1 MVASYLKPPAVAAIT
16 TAVMRAHATAEALTG
31 EVWVVLSRWNPIAD
45 DWTSIAPQRVTVQY
59 ADRQER
65 TATTDA
71 GQTVTI
77 DGWLT
82 AYEPFDVERK
92 DLFSLGMTGDE
103 ERGEIVLVR
112 PARLGTQ
119 RAAFRQ
125 RLGEQ

>member
-1 MVASYLKPPAVAAIT
+1 MVVSYLKPATANAIKN
-16 TAVMRAHATAEALTG
+16 AVMRAHATAETLSG
-31 EVWVVLSRWNPIAD
+31 ETWLVLARWND
-45 DWTSIAPQRVTVQY
+45 VVQDWVSIAPQRVTVEY
-59 ADRQER
+59 AGRQER
-65 TATTDA
+65 VASTDA
-71 GQTVTI
+71 GEAVTV

-82 AYEPFDVERK
+82 AYDPFDVERG

-119 RAAFRQ
+119 RAAFRL

>member
-1 MVASYLKPPAVAAIT
+1 MSPAFIT
-16 TAVMRAHATAEALTG
+16 PADVIDVVRDGFETKEALNG
-31 EVWVVLSRWNPIAD
+31 EVWLVLARWNDVQAD
-45 DWTSIAPQRVTVQY
+45 WLSVAPQRVVVRY

-65 TATTDA
+65 TATTAA

-82 AYEPFDVERK
+82 AYAPFDVERG

-112 PARLGTQ
+112 PARLGMQ
-119 RAAFRQ
+119 RAAFRL
-125 RLGEQ
+125 RLGKQ